1 MTKHLEEQMVESA
14 VAYQGSF
21 MQLHRDVVRLPN
33 GQHAVREFVR
43 HPGAA
48 LVVPFLPDG
57 QVVLE
62 RQFRYPLK
70 QAFIEFPAGKLD
82 AGEPPLQCA
91 ARELTEE
98 TGYTAQ
104 QFAYAGAI
112 HNAIGY
118 SDEVIHVFFAR
129 ELSQGVRT
137 LDDTE
142 FLDVFTAP
150 LAWLMSEIQAGR
162 VTDAKTVT
170 AALWAEKHLRGEWPC
185 QWRAA
190 PSDTITP

>member
-1 MTKHLEEQMVESA
+1 MSKHLEEQTVEST
-14 VAYQGSF
+14 VAYEGSF
-21 MQLHRDVVRLPN
+21 LQLHRDTVRLPN

-62 RQFRYPLK
+62 RQYRYPLK
-70 QAFIEFPAGKLD
+70 QTFIEFPAGKLD
-82 AGEPPLQCA
+82 AGELPLVCA

-98 TGYTAQ
+98 TGYAAE

-129 ELSQGVRT
+129 DLSQGKRK

-150 LAWLMSEIQAGR
+150 LTWLISEMRAGR

-170 AALWAEKHLRGEWPC
+170 AALWAEKHLHGEWPC
-185 QWRAA
+185 DWAAA
-190 PSDTITP
+190 PSATIPS